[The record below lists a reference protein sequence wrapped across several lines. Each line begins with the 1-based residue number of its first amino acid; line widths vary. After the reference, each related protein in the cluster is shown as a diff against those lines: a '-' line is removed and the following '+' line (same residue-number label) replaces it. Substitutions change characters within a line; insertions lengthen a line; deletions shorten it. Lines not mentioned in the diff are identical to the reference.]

1 MAELPDLD
9 GVLIS
14 HEHYDHCDLDS
25 FTYREQHVPLVVPK
39 TVVEQARM
47 HGFDNIHSLEPWQSK
62 DLGGVTVTA
71 VPGKH
76 GVYEI
81 TFILQHGPES
91 VYFAG
96 DTMLIPELKE
106 LPSRFGHINLALLP
120 TNGLQVRFLNNQQVV
135 MSATEAAELTAI
147 LKPDLAIPHH
157 YAFSSGWLG
166 DRMITKN
173 DSDSASLRRCSQEA
187 LTRNPGS
194 DHATRHQGRIVTI
207 GNPN

>member
-1 MAELPDLD
+1 M
-9 GVLIS
+9 
-14 HEHYDHCDLDS
+14 
-25 FTYREQHVPLVVPK
+25 PLVVPK

-47 HGFDNIHSLEPWQSK
+47 HGFDNIHSLEPCQSK

-166 DRMITKN
+166 DRIITKN
-173 DSDSASLRRCSQEA
+173 DSDPHHFVDAVKKLSPETPVQITQPG
-187 LTRNPGS
+187 TR
-194 DHATRHQGRIVTI
+194 VEL
-207 GNPN
+207 